1 LLFYES
7 TKNVLDLGKY
17 SPSSSSSSS
26 STSFSNEMP
35 HRMKR
40 AIVCRT
46 NEGVGAKVSARNV
59 SDKLRDCCAYVGALC
74 AIAIRERAPF
84 LIPRRF
90 PTPVNA
96 RKYCRSH
103 YS

>member
-1 LLFYES
+1 
-7 TKNVLDLGKY
+7 
-17 SPSSSSSSS
+17 
-26 STSFSNEMP
+26 MP

-46 NEGVGAKVSARNV
+46 NEGVGAKVGAAERNV